1 MKNVEKT
8 TEEKTKK
15 GKSKTM
21 APMKIDHEAIRNL
34 AELLNETDLSEIE
47 ISEGDKSIRVTRII
61 NGGLQQVQTIAAAP
75 VASNVNNVAAASEQQ
90 FNDKA
95 PQADNYD
102 NHPGA
107 VKSPMVGTVYF
118 KPDPNSPAYVTKGS
132 TVKAGDTLL
141 VVEAM
146 KVMNP
151 IKAERN
157 GTIKDILVEDAQP
170 VEFGQTLVIIE

>member
-1 MKNVEKT
+1 MKSLNN
-8 TEEKTKK
+8 TKK
-15 GKSKTM
+15 GKEKEM

-47 ISEGDKSIRVTRII
+47 ISEGDKSIRVTRVIS
-61 NGGLQQVQTIAAAP
+61 GTQHVQTVAAPAPAPSNANVVAAAP
-75 VASNVNNVAAASEQQ
+75 QQ

-118 KPDPNSPAYVTKGS
+118 KADPNAPAFISKGA
-132 TVKAGDTLL
+132 TVKTGDTLL
-141 VVEAM
+141 IVEAM

-151 IKAERN
+151 IKAERS
-157 GTIKDILVEDAQP
+157 GVIKEILVEDAQP
-170 VEFGQTLVIIE
+170 VEYGQPLVIIE